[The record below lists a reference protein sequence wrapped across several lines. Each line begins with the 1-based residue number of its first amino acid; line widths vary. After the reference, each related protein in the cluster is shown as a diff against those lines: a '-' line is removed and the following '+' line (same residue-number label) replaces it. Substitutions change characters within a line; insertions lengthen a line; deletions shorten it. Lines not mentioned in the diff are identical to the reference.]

1 MEIFN
6 ETTLLVS
13 SYFMFLFTDFVDDIH
28 MRATL
33 GWAYIGVIGT
43 MIVVNFGCMIIKVF
57 QTVKSQ
63 LTKLWKKWQ
72 KYKAEKVKKEG
83 EILAEYQNK
92 LQKMRHIDADE
103 ENTPSI
109 RRSRALSNNI
119 NTVRSRVNSN
129 FCKDEV

>member
-1 MEIFN
+1 M
-6 ETTLLVS
+6 
-13 SYFMFLFTDFVDDIH
+13 
-28 MRATL
+28 
-33 GWAYIGVIGT
+33 
-43 MIVVNFGCMIIKVF
+43 VNFGCMIIKVF

-72 KYKAEKVKKEG
+72 KYKTEKAKKEG

-109 RRSRALSNNI
+109 RPSRALSNNI